1 MKHLKTYKIYEN
13 IDEDFA
19 SFITEAESEFISL
32 VDKHKYSRFGSIN
45 LGRLISNP
53 QEDDYYIELGYEIYP
68 GSLISE
74 ELFEELDKIY
84 LGHRIKFDN
93 SGRCYLFVNKL
104 Y

>member
-1 MKHLKTYKIYEN
+1 MKHLKTYNIYESN
-13 IDEDFA
+13 DEDFA
-19 SFITEAESEFISL
+19 SFITEAKAEFISL

-53 QEDDYYIELGYEIYP
+53 HEGEDIELGYEIYP
-68 GSLISE
+68 DSLISE

-84 LGHRIKFDN
+84 FGHRIKFDN
-93 SGRCYLFVNKL
+93 SGKCYLFVNKL